1 VNIGIYIKSR
11 SKHKNVHFVQVY
23 HNLDLSDGA
32 LIQYKWHHTCNHLQ
46 FESIGWTVPRWWF

>member
-1 VNIGIYIKSR
+1 
-11 SKHKNVHFVQVY
+11 VHFVQVY